1 MRAFDL
7 EVLDDHAGE
16 AAEVAKHNPW
26 LAYGAPLH
34 RLREFGVAGESSGRV
49 AGRPRLD
56 VSAVGAVYSAAGR
69 GARACSAP
77 RAVCQRGIDRES

>member
-26 LAYGAPLH
+26 LAYGAPLD
-34 RLREFGVAGESSGRV
+34 E
-49 AGRPRLD
+49 
-56 VSAVGAVYSAAGR
+56 GAVSTDAQG
-69 GARACSAP
+69 RACVSCP
-77 RAVCQRGIDRES
+77 YHG